1 MSPSAERQ
9 RSFAAALLDPSMPAP
24 AGLIGPDGE
33 PCPKRFAVYRNNVIV
48 GLTEVLAESFPAVRR
63 LVGPEFFQAMAGL
76 YVRRDPPRSPILL
89 DYGAGFADFIA
100 EFEPAAGLLYLT
112 DVARLERAWIEAYH
126 ASEVEPLDP
135 GAFADV
141 PPHLLG
147 ELRIRLHPSARIIRS
162 KHPAITI
169 WRMNIEG
176 CAPGPV
182 NLAGGEDALIIRPQG
197 DVLIHPLPPGGAQFI
212 GELGRGVTVAEA
224 FEAAL
229 TTAPG
234 FDLTANLAGL
244 LQSGAVVGFELLEAT
259 ELLEANA

>member
-1 MSPSAERQ
+1 MSPSAERES
-9 RSFAAALLDPSMPAP
+9 SFAAALLDPSLPPP

-48 GLTEVLAESFPAVRR
+48 GLTGVLAASFPAVAR

-76 YVRRDPPRSPILL
+76 YARRDPPRSPILL
-89 DYGAGFADFIA
+89 DYGAAFADFIA
-100 EFEPAAGLLYLT
+100 GFEPAAEIPYLA
-112 DVARLERAWIEAYH
+112 DVARLERAWVEAYH
-126 ASEVEPLDP
+126 AAEAEPLGP

-147 ELRIRLHPSARIIRS
+147 DLRMRLHPSARIIRS
-162 KHPAITI
+162 NYPVVTI

-176 CAPGPV
+176 GAPGPV
-182 NLAGGEDALIIRPQG
+182 DLEDGEDALIARPDG
-197 DVLIHPLPPGGAQFI
+197 DVLIHPLPSGGAQFI
-212 GELGRGVTVAEA
+212 GELDRGATVAEA

-229 TTAPG
+229 ATAPG

-244 LQSGAVVGFELLEAT
+244 LGSGAVVGFESPAAT
-259 ELLEANA
+259 EWQEANS